1 MEEDDR
7 SSINDEKAGSIMEDD
22 QEEEEGFNSGGDGE
36 EGSEEEEED
45 DEAES
50 EEEEGDDDD
59 DDDDDGDDSGSDS
72 DSAES
77 DSDDNEED
85 DSSSSDDGDEEVV
98 ENGLS
103 RYERERLQRIARNN
117 ARLSSLGLQ
126 KVSEDIKR
134 SRDEEKKKKQQKR
147 NRQPAIAGPRR
158 QQPGRSARAATSQS
172 EKVVA
177 KKATTT
183 ASTPKP
189 KKVKKN
195 SNACWTCQEITGK
208 LHICDFCRKLYHST
222 CDTNL
227 NKEDAARDDDFKCT
241 ICEEEG
247 KNRRVP
253 CGLCE
258 GCLRESDCETCVYCR
273 RKMEADEEA
282 SVRQK
287 CIFRKCRN
295 WGMGATVT
303 IGEDG
308 EVVNGE
314 EEEDI
319 DDVHDAECNVCH
331 TGGDLICCDGCPFV
345 FHSDCHKPKISSLPD
360 GEWFCMHCS
369 KKPKAP
375 KEKKSKYRGP
385 LSADLG
391 DREVTC
397 VVQFPKL
404 ECIVCE
410 GTEVTGAKK
419 ELDWTTCK
427 VCDDSFHLQCL
438 DPPLETRPNS
448 FKCPSCK
455 ESKRKGVP
463 KEKKSKP
470 LFEGVHDDDCYICRN
485 GGNLVCCDFCEKV
498 SNTHFIVFFFRSDS
512 NALNNFASFHRLS
525 IANAIYQNFP
535 AFPLPLPG
543 SVANVLP

>member
-1 MEEDDR
+1 
-7 SSINDEKAGSIMEDD
+7 
-22 QEEEEGFNSGGDGE
+22 
-36 EGSEEEEED
+36 
-45 DEAES
+45 
-50 EEEEGDDDD
+50 
-59 DDDDDGDDSGSDS
+59 
-72 DSAES
+72 
-77 DSDDNEED
+77 
-85 DSSSSDDGDEEVV
+85 
-98 ENGLS
+98 
-103 RYERERLQRIARNN
+103 
-117 ARLSSLGLQ
+117 
-126 KVSEDIKR
+126 
-134 SRDEEKKKKQQKR
+134 
-147 NRQPAIAGPRR
+147 
-158 QQPGRSARAATSQS
+158 
-172 EKVVA
+172 
-177 KKATTT
+177 
-183 ASTPKP
+183 
-189 KKVKKN
+189 
-195 SNACWTCQEITGK
+195 
-208 LHICDFCRKLYHST
+208 
-222 CDTNL
+222 
-227 NKEDAARDDDFKCT
+227 
-241 ICEEEG
+241 
-247 KNRRVP
+247 
-253 CGLCE
+253 
-258 GCLRESDCETCVYCR
+258 
-273 RKMEADEEA
+273 MEADEEA

-308 EVVNGE
+308 ELVNGE
-314 EEEDI
+314 DDEEDI

-438 DPPLETRPNS
+438 EPPLETRPNS

-455 ESKRKGVP
+455 ENKRKGVP

-498 SNTHFIVFFFRSDS
+498 SNTHFIVFVFVLIPMHSTQLCFFPQAFHCECHIPKLPGIPTTSTWKCCECAALEYKRKFRCGECDACKVKEDCGVCYACSDKTKFGGRGMLKQGCEKRKCPFMRYAPPADANES
-512 NALNNFASFHRLS
+512 KSKRKHFQVDGDDSTRKHKKNKKKKKLKKLRTREDVFMEISQQASDDIGDVDCDAFINRKKIKGDPVGNMIVLIMKKAFEMADDAKVQETACEHLRFIVKTVENAERAIKLGLLKMVSKTMKDHTEKSSVQAVANALLAEL
-525 IANAIYQNFP
+525 IC
-535 AFPLPLPG
+535 
-543 SVANVLP
+543 VLPSSIVTILRSG

>member
-1 MEEDDR
+1 MRR
-7 SSINDEKAGSIMEDD
+7 SRKKKKAMMMGMMMMGMMIAAATRTLLNPIRRMMTVVVAMMVMKKLKTASPDTSVNA
-22 QEEEEGFNSGGDGE
+22 FNASH
-36 EGSEEEEED
+36 
-45 DEAES
+45 ATKP
-50 EEEEGDDDD
+50 
-59 DDDDDGDDSGSDS
+59 
-72 DSAES
+72 
-77 DSDDNEED
+77 
-85 DSSSSDDGDEEVV
+85 
-98 ENGLS
+98 
-103 RYERERLQRIARNN
+103 
-117 ARLSSLGLQ
+117 RLSSLGLQ

-134 SRDEEKKKKQQKR
+134 SRDEEKKKQQKR
-147 NRQPAIAGPRR
+147 NNRQPAIIAGPRR
-158 QQPGRSARAATSQS
+158 QQPGRSARAATIAEQS
-172 EKVVA
+172 EKVA
-177 KKATTT
+177 KKATTTT

-227 NKEDAARDDDFKCT
+227 NKEDYAARDDDFKCT
-241 ICEEEG
+241 ICEKEG

-314 EEEDI
+314 DDEEDI

-438 DPPLETRPNS
+438 EPPLETRPNS

-455 ESKRKGVP
+455 ENKRKGVP

-498 SNTHFIVFFFRSDS
+498 SNTHFIVFCFCPNS
-512 NALNNFASFHRLS
+512 NALNTTLLLS
-525 IANAIYQNFP
+525 TG
-535 AFPLPLPG
+535 FPLRMPYTKTTRHSHYLYLEVLRMCCLRIQTENSDVG
-543 SVANVLP
+543 SAMPVR